1 MRMVV
6 YLNILATFWLGERIS
21 FVGSVHGVDDV
32 RQTAIHTS
40 ELLIPVRS
48 YFEIEI
54 TIQDISRQ
62 VKSIFR

>member
-6 YLNILATFWLGERIS
+6 CLHIPTTFWLGGRIS
-21 FVGSVHGVDDV
+21 SVGSVQGVDRD
-32 RQTAIHTS
+32 RQTAIHTA

-48 YFEIEI
+48 YFETEI

-62 VKSIFR
+62 VKSKFR